1 MQDLIRS
8 MGWLTHRSWTENFR
22 AEHRQVQGILAGRRP
37 SVAFVRTLIEL
48 ERENALE
55 LWIYHRTTAYRA
67 KEISH
72 QDYMRDLEVYVK
84 GHNRKLESVR
94 ALRDAQRRPQD
105 LQALGMVGAATSEPA
120 AGNSNPSNRSGVD
133 REPDG
138 GYAPKPLRLVR
149 IPPEPGPQHRDYKE
163 DRSRRSPATRLR
175 TPAAT
180 RGLPGQV
187 EGTKGEG
194 R

>member
-1 MQDLIRS
+1 

-22 AEHRQVQGILAGRRP
+22 AERRQVQGILAGRRP

-84 GHNRKLESVR
+84 GYNQKLESVR

-105 LQALGMVGAATSEPA
+105 LASLGMVGAAGTGGAPLGTDTPNRNNGLRENAGPSE
-120 AGNSNPSNRSGVD
+120 G
-133 REPDG
+133 
-138 GYAPKPLRLVR
+138 KPLRLVR

-163 DRSRRSPATRLR
+163 DRSRRSHATRLR
-175 TPAAT
+175 TPAAA
-180 RGLPGQV
+180 RGLSGQV

-194 R
+194 S